1 MAREKNAIVVAVL
14 QEQLEGLG
22 RASQDLVAHVVVLG
36 LGIHVRVHGDIGYVR
51 GENVGERD
59 EQSQGR
65 ECGKIRGTQQ
75 DLEDGCERGTIP
87 DYVDIGCRNEQDSDG
102 REVGLEPPAIR
113 AVVNGVSR
121 VPSPLEIG
129 LKSEPD
135 HEQQDSVSEKGQDAG
150 QKVCKLGEAS
160 LALPTP
166 RGLNSGKNS

>member
-59 EQSQGR
+59 EQSQ
-65 ECGKIRGTQQ
+65 
-75 DLEDGCERGTIP
+75 
-87 DYVDIGCRNEQDSDG
+87 G